1 MLMWEVNFLTSQVP
15 SLSLSQW
22 SFIQIKVYDG
32 DGELL
37 SLLKYYLKNR
47 EQKVV
52 FNGQTSEWIKIKS
65 WVLQGSVL
73 GPLLF
78 LFQ

>member
-22 SFIQIKVYDG
+22 SFIQIKVYDV

-65 WVLQGSVL
+65 FYKEFYKDQY
-73 GPLLF
+73 
-78 LFQ
+78 

>member
-22 SFIQIKVYDG
+22 SFIQIKVYDV

-65 WVLQGSVL
+65 WVLLGSVL